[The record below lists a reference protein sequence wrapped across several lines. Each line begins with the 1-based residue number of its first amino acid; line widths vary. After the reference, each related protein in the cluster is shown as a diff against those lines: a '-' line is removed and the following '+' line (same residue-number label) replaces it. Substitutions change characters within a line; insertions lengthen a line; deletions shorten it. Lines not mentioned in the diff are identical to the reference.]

1 MTTRFTI
8 LLLLL
13 TTTALSQTKSLDNYF
28 AQIRAGKYANVPAE
42 VSKPELASGLLKS
55 LGVYAMDTMPVV
67 RARAAGLV
75 RTIGL
80 QSKVAIVRTQA
91 VQQLVAAAKDKDT
104 GNLIPRRVSRLG
116 DSANT
121 EEPMRK

>member
-8 LLLLL
+8 LLLRIA
-13 TTTALSQTKSLDNYF
+13 TTALSQTKSLDNYF
-28 AQIRAGKYANVPAE
+28 TKIRAGKYANVPAE
-42 VSKPELASGLLKS
+42 VNKPELASGLLKS

-80 QSKVAIVRTQA
+80 QSKVQSVRTQA
-91 VQQLVAAAKDKDT
+91 VQH
-104 GNLIPRRVSRLG
+104 
-116 DSANT
+116 
-121 EEPMRK
+121 